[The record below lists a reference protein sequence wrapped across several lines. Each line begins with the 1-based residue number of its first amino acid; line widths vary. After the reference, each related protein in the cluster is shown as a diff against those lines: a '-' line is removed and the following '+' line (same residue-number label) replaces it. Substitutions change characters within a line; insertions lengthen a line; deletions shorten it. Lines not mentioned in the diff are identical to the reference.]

1 MAHFFFPIDADF
13 AAKNNELLKD
23 TKRLQ
28 ISAGLFG
35 IIQILIGVGLY
46 FWLGGAFGI
55 ICLAVFAIMALI
67 SFAMIFVVPKQ
78 VGNAQHLYDNYDLVP
93 AMIAEVNPRDMVVMA
108 LVNTNVNPTLPPR
121 WALATRNITAIPG
134 IEGDTRKVGTR
145 IPAVAVTGQRSVG
158 NQDSWDQISPMPI
171 AWATPDSSVIARA
184 ESTIPS
190 EQWTTLSKNLN
201 KLDQVRETKFDLLEL

>member
-1 MAHFFFPIDADF
+1 MAHFTFPIDADF

-28 ISAGLFG
+28 LSAGLFG

-108 LVNTNVNPTLPPR
+108 LVNTNVDPTLPPPMGTSN
-121 WALATRNITAIPG
+121 AQHHRNPRHRRRHPKSRHPYPSSRRHRPTLRGEPRLMGSNFPHAYRMGYSRFFSDCSGRIDDSFRTMDH
-134 IEGDTRKVGTR
+134 IEQE
-145 IPAVAVTGQRSVG
+145 P
-158 NQDSWDQISPMPI
+158 
-171 AWATPDSSVIARA
+171 
-184 ESTIPS
+184 E
-190 EQWTTLSKNLN
+190 
-201 KLDQVRETKFDLLEL
+201 